1 MVAQT
6 GKYSKLVNMQALE
19 TEVKIC
25 VRDRAQ
31 LEQKLLSSGFRL
43 LTPSTFERNTLYD
56 TPDRRLRAQHQI
68 LRVRQYGDQW
78 VVTHKRMP
86 DSQPTTAGNVQP
98 EKHKQRIETET
109 VVDDGTA
116 IATIFTQLGFQ
127 PTFSYEKWRSEYADA
142 AGHCVIDET
151 PIGLFA
157 ELEGPMEWIDAKLAA
172 LEVAPA
178 DVITLS
184 YGRLFEKWKVDTGS
198 AAENMTFEEVKPL

>member
-1 MVAQT
+1 
-6 GKYSKLVNMQALE
+6 MQALE

-25 VRDRAQ
+25 VRDRAH
-31 LEQKLLSSGFRL
+31 LEQMLLEIGFRL

-56 TPDRRLRAQHQI
+56 TADRRLRALHQI
-68 LRVRQYGDQW
+68 LRVRQYGKQW

-86 DSQPTTAGNVQP
+86 DNQPAADGVIQQ

-109 VVDDGTA
+109 VVDDGA
-116 IATIFTQLGFQ
+116 AMATIFEQLGYQ
-127 PTFSYEKWRSEYADA
+127 PTFSYEKWRTEYADA

-157 ELEGPMEWIDAKLAA
+157 ELEGPVEWIDAKLAA
-172 LEVAPA
+172 LQVAAA

-184 YGRLFEKWKVDTGS
+184 YGRLFEQWKVDTGS
-198 AAENMTFEEVKPL
+198 AAENMTFKEIKPL